1 MFFFSFSE
9 VPSVGFNRT
18 SMVHDM
24 RQKQLK
30 IPVTLQPVVVRE
42 FNVTVTASPGTA
54 AGKLVLG
61 RVVMDLKMCPY

>member
-1 MFFFSFSE
+1 M
-9 VPSVGFNRT
+9 

-24 RQKQLK
+24 RQKELK

-42 FNVTVTASPGTA
+42 FNVAVTASPGTA